1 MSLKDIIAQRRQAM
15 QSVQARRGGRL
26 AAQSG
31 VSSIWFRP
39 PPRGPGRDFAP
50 YPQKPF
56 DWRPRHSYIR
66 TYGTGHGPV
75 GASVGLPFQP
85 SSSAAGQD
93 IKAKCSTGIEK
104 LATVCELVD
113 KDNETRRLLGA
124 DDILTSAR
132 KSIKEGD
139 AALDQLSAAQ
149 TAQDLVASAVAVA
162 RVSPA
167 GMEHGGANGH
177 IAPAL
182 RTTADG
188 GPRQTVF

>member
-1 MSLKDIIAQRRQAM
+1 MCRLDGEAGWLRNQASAAYG
-15 QSVQARRGGRL
+15 SVHPLGALAGILLPTPRNPLIGG
-26 AAQSG
+26 
-31 VSSIWFRP
+31 
-39 PPRGPGRDFAP
+39 
-50 YPQKPF
+50 
-56 DWRPRHSYIR
+56 HSYIR
-66 TYGTGHGPV
+66 TYGTGPGPV

-139 AALDQLSAAQ
+139 AALDQSAAQ
-149 TAQDLVASAVAVA
+149 TAQDLVASAGAVA